1 MAGKKYLV
9 TGGAGFIGSHLTGAL
24 LRQGHSVTVIDD
36 LSTGRWSN
44 IASYE
49 GNPSFRV
56 LVSKCEDVALMREE
70 VSRCDFVF
78 HLASAVGVQLI
89 IDHPIE
95 TIQRIVRGTD
105 VVIEECSKYRKPILL
120 TSTSEVYGKSE
131 QIPFREE
138 DDIVMGPSSK
148 RRWAYACAKVL
159 DEFLVLAH
167 YYQTSLP
174 VFIVRLFNTVG
185 PLQSSQYGMVLPRFV
200 EQALQGQP
208 ITVYGTGEQRR
219 CFSSVTDIVRGLT
232 SVPLHPQAAGK
243 VINLGNNEEI
253 SMNELADLVRT
264 MSGSKSEIVHIPYEK
279 AYGPGFDDMQRR
291 IPSLDRAKEFL
302 GWEPIENLESIVRSV
317 IEDKKKELGLAGN

>member
-44 IASYE
+44 IASFE
-49 GNPSFRV
+49 ENPSFRV
-56 LVSKCEDVALMREE
+56 LVAKCEDVALMREE

-131 QIPFREE
+131 QIPFRE
-138 DDIVMGPSSK
+138 DDDVVMGPSSK

-200 EQALQGQP
+200 EQALTGRA

-219 CFSSVTDIVRGLT
+219 CFSSVADIVRGLT
-232 SVPLHPQAAGK
+232 SFPSHPEAMGK

-253 SMNELADLVRT
+253 SMNNLAELVRSMT
-264 MSGSKSEIVHIPYEK
+264 GSESEIVHISYDK

-291 IPSLDRAKEFL
+291 IPSLDRAREYL
-302 GWEPIENLESIVRSV
+302 GWEPVENLESIVRSV
-317 IEDKKKELGLAGN
+317 IEDKKKELGLV

>member
-1 MAGKKYLV
+1 MAPRKYLI
-9 TGGAGFIGSHLTGAL
+9 TGGAGFIGSHLAEAL
-24 LRQGHSVTVIDD
+24 LEKGNNVTVIDD

-44 IASYE
+44 IAHLE
-49 GNPSFRV
+49 DHPAFRV
-56 LVSKCEDVALMREE
+56 LISRCEDATLMREE
-70 VSRCDFVF
+70 VSRCDFVY

-105 VVIEECSKYRKPILL
+105 VVIEECSKYRRPILL

-138 DDIVMGPSSK
+138 DNIVMGPSCK

-167 YYQTSLP
+167 HYQTCLP
-174 VFIVRLFNTVG
+174 VYIVRLFNTVG
-185 PLQSSQYGMVLPRFV
+185 PRQSAQYGMVLPRFV
-200 EQALQGQP
+200 EQALRGDP
-208 ITVYGTGEQRR
+208 ITVFGSGEQRR
-219 CFSSVTDIVRGLT
+219 CFSAVSDIVRGLILF
-232 SVPLHPQAAGK
+232 PNRHEAMGK

-253 SMNELADLVRT
+253 SMNDLAARVRDLT
-264 MSGSKSEIVHIPYEK
+264 GSSSEIVHLTYEE

-291 IPSLDRAKEFL
+291 VPCLEKAKQYLD
-302 GWEPIENLESIVRSV
+302 WEPHENLDAIIKSV
-317 IEDKKKELGLAGN
+317 IKDKQENNC

>member
-1 MAGKKYLV
+1 M
-9 TGGAGFIGSHLTGAL
+9 
-24 LRQGHSVTVIDD
+24 
-36 LSTGRWSN
+36 
-44 IASYE
+44 
-49 GNPSFRV
+49 
-56 LVSKCEDVALMREE
+56 
-70 VSRCDFVF
+70 
-78 HLASAVGVQLI
+78 
-89 IDHPIE
+89 
-95 TIQRIVRGTD
+95 
-105 VVIEECSKYRKPILL
+105 
-120 TSTSEVYGKSE
+120 YGKSE

-302 GWEPIENLESIVRSV
+302 GWEPVENLESIVRSV
-317 IEDKKKELGLAGN
+317 IEDKKKELGLVGNQ